1 MPSELEKGIMR
12 YADNRVDNAPYIT
25 IETGLI
31 IASTPDGYT
40 VRVGNV
46 EYANVGTLSATSHLT
61 NDTVKVVMY
70 KTDGRCDNMF
80 ILGKLKLV

>member
-1 MPSELEKGIMR
+1 MPNELEKGIMR

-31 IASTPDGYT
+31 ISSTSDGYT

-46 EYANVGTLSATSHLT
+46 SYTNVGTLSATSHST

-70 KTDGRCDNMF
+70 KTNGRCDNMF